1 MEQLHLQWS
10 DLGYMTPELTLVI
23 AAVVLSLLDLVLPK
37 RINRTMLGW
46 LSLASILIS
55 IGFVISFLQPAEPK
69 QLLGLSYRI
78 DDFAN
83 IIKLILLT
91 GAGFVT
97 FMSIGLIKEREIPHI
112 GEFFYLLLPATLGG
126 MIMASSG
133 DLITLFVGLELL
145 SITSYILVAMRKKI
159 YGPTKVPLNIW
170 YLAEFPR
177 LLFYTECL
185 FIRDV
190 RIDQY
195 CGNSQ
200 CNRSKCGRSAAIDL
214 CFIFPAAGR
223 LWIQNRRGTLSYV
236 GS

>member
-91 GAGFVT
+91 GG
-97 FMSIGLIKEREIPHI
+97 GLC
-112 GEFFYLLLPATLGG
+112 YLYEYRPDQRTRNPAYRRVFLFAASGNIRWYDHGLLR
-126 MIMASSG
+126 
-133 DLITLFVGLELL
+133 GLD
-145 SITSYILVAMRKKI
+145 
-159 YGPTKVPLNIW
+159 
-170 YLAEFPR
+170 
-177 LLFYTECL
+177 YT
-185 FIRDV
+185 IR
-190 RIDQY
+190 
-195 CGNSQ
+195 
-200 CNRSKCGRSAAIDL
+200 RS
-214 CFIFPAAGR
+214 
-223 LWIQNRRGTLSYV
+223 
-236 GS
+236 